1 MKKKK
6 KQLKIYF
13 TLETANMDTYFTNRT
28 DFARINFDEVFHIS
42 ETVNLICPKEV

>member
-1 MKKKK
+1 MKKKI

-13 TLETANMDTYFTNRT
+13 TLETANMDTQSRTLQTEHRFRT
-28 DFARINFDEVFHIS
+28 DKFFHIS